1 MKFSLKLLRIGNFEK
16 LPFFESA
23 ILDFFFQKKD
33 CFVFSNEENL
43 RFHMRCHFF
52 EILMIT
58 LVSSQK
64 SLSQNISA
72 GSVSIPDKGIFEQID
87 IIYINDAGPLWQFI
101 QVSNNERYVN
111 KWESLFQIIID
122 YLLIHYSS

>member
-1 MKFSLKLLRIGNFEK
+1 
-16 LPFFESA
+16 
-23 ILDFFFQKKD
+23 
-33 CFVFSNEENL
+33 
-43 RFHMRCHFF
+43 MRCHFF